1 MVAAKSFDHR
11 VSRLRVTTSV
21 LALAVALF
29 LVTTANNSFWSAA
42 ASAADISWRG
52 NFGFFAAIFVF
63 LVAAFTLAIA
73 PFGLRFLFKPF
84 ISVLLVLASVNSYFM
99 DTYGVVIDDGMLRNT
114 IQTDPREVDGL
125 LSPVLFWH
133 VLWAGVLPALVV
145 WWVPVRYATFP
156 RQLGRQILTMALAL
170 AVAGAALY
178 SHYKEFSLV
187 GRENRNLRYLINP
200 SYSIYSAGKL
210 LAAEL
215 SAGEA
220 ALRPLGRDAYQ
231 RQHSSPGGKPRLVV
245 FVLGETVRAHNATLE
260 GYERRT
266 MPLMAQEEIVK
277 FDSVYSCGTATAV
290 SLPCMFSRQN
300 RSSYDEFVSDN
311 SENLLDVLKHAG
323 VRVLWRENNSGCK
336 GVCARV
342 KTQNTA
348 QMDVP
353 NYCNEDGCF
362 DEILLYRLDESLNEP
377 SRDTFIV
384 LHQQGNH
391 GPEYYKR
398 YPPEFRKFQPEC
410 RSNRPQDCSRQELIN
425 AYDNA
430 ILYTDFV
437 LSRVV
442 KFLKRNSDRY
452 ASAMIYMSDH
462 GESLGESGIYLHGLP
477 YLIAPHEQTHVPLMV
492 WTSSDFRKGRGLE
505 RKCMSQVNDQEYS
518 QDNLFDTVLGLFAV
532 QTQVYRPGQDIFAAC
547 RAIALTGR

>member
-29 LVTTANNSFWSAA
+29 LVTTANSSFWSAA

-84 ISVLLVLASVNSYFM
+84 ISALLVLASVNSYFM

-266 MPLMAQEEIVK
+266 MPLMAQK
-277 FDSVYSCGTATAV
+277 RLSSLTAYIPAA
-290 SLPCMFSRQN
+290 
-300 RSSYDEFVSDN
+300 
-311 SENLLDVLKHAG
+311 LLLQCLCPV
-323 VRVLWRENNSGCK
+323 
-336 GVCARV
+336 
-342 KTQNTA
+342 
-348 QMDVP
+348 
-353 NYCNEDGCF
+353 
-362 DEILLYRLDESLNEP
+362 
-377 SRDTFIV
+377 
-384 LHQQGNH
+384 
-391 GPEYYKR
+391 
-398 YPPEFRKFQPEC
+398 
-410 RSNRPQDCSRQELIN
+410 CSR
-425 AYDNA
+425 AKTA
-430 ILYTDFV
+430 AV
-437 LSRVV
+437 
-442 KFLKRNSDRY
+442 
-452 ASAMIYMSDH
+452 M
-462 GESLGESGIYLHGLP
+462 
-477 YLIAPHEQTHVPLMV
+477 
-492 WTSSDFRKGRGLE
+492 TSS
-505 RKCMSQVNDQEYS
+505 
-518 QDNLFDTVLGLFAV
+518 
-532 QTQVYRPGQDIFAAC
+532 C
-547 RAIALTGR
+547 RITARIY